1 MKQTQKQKVKQLWIR
16 ILLIALVALMVASL
30 AFYTIWMLVD
40 QIKENAEEKKD
51 AGSKTDFGY
60 TETDDEHEHENEN
73 DTPEIYY

>member
-51 AGSKTDFGY
+51 SGSKTDFGD